1 MEIVNESQGDN
12 LNTYFELGNN
22 ASANGNHTES
32 IQWFHKGLAKAKE
45 LKNELKISEFSTLI
59 LFSL

>member
-1 MEIVNESQGDN
+1 MEVVNESQNDN
-12 LNTYFELGNN
+12 LNMYFELGNN

-45 LKNELKISEFSTLI
+45 LKNELKISEFST
-59 LFSL
+59 